1 MLEWSIRVAVQAAA
15 SFVELF
21 PQLSDLLAQAAICP
35 LAMNPL
41 SIMLRSSEDAV
52 DWLHWP
58 LDDQHVSQAHQHPIL
73 LNCFPKRANGL
84 RGTSL
89 LLCRLRQVSIFFSDG
104 DTLITGE

>member
-21 PQLSDLLAQAAICP
+21 PQVSDLLGQAAICP

-58 LDDQHVSQAHQHPIL
+58 LDDQHVSQTGEWPEGNIL
-73 LNCFPKRANGL
+73 VAVQVAA
-84 RGTSL
+84 SL
-89 LLCRLRQVSIFFSDG
+89 DFFSDG
-104 DTLITGE
+104 DTLTNC